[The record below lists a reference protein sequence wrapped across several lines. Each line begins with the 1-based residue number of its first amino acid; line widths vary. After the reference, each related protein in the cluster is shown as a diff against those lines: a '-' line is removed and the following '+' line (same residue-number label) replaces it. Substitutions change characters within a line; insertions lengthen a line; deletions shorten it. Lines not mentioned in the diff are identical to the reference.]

1 MGLARQYGSPLRPYT
16 HNVVTLWYRSPELLL
31 GALPKIARPGV
42 PSAPPASGDPRR
54 LRRRAA
60 CARPPPSVSS

>member
-31 GALPKIARPGV
+31 GAPPCSLPLQPLLWAGQ
-42 PSAPPASGDPRR
+42 
-54 LRRRAA
+54 LRTTYM
-60 CARPPPSVSS
+60 PNVVTLW